1 MYKYLK
7 QNQNTFFWIKFDK
20 NYTKLDQHKIFG
32 IVYVPPTQSRFLNED
47 EFELFQNEVAS
58 MCSKFDYVY
67 ISGDINAQTGDL
79 ADYTHVDDFLCRHF
93 DFDDQTKQF
102 YDQKS
107 ALENLGIQIHRKSSD
122 KKKNNNGFK

>member
-1 MYKYLK
+1 
-7 QNQNTFFWIKFDK
+7 
-20 NYTKLDQHKIFG
+20 
-32 IVYVPPTQSRFLNED
+32 
-47 EFELFQNEVAS
+47 

-102 YDQKS
+102 YDQNRRLKIS
-107 ALENLGIQIHRKSSD
+107 VYKYTVNRRIKRKIIMVL
-122 KKKNNNGFK
+122 N